1 MWPLRI
7 GLFDAGGAI
16 GLNVTTSKAI
26 AAGVLAFLRS
36 GDGSEASEAWVNAC
50 FGSGHCI
57 EACQDGINPG
67 LMLHLT
73 RLTRKKDEDYLVVL
87 A

>member
-1 MWPLRI
+1 LWPLRI
-7 GLFDAGGAI
+7 GLFDSGGAI

-26 AAGVLAFLRS
+26 AAGVLAVLRS
-36 GDGSEASEAWVNAC
+36 GDGSEASETWVNAC

-57 EACQDGINPG
+57 EACQDGINPR
-67 LMLHLT
+67 LMPHLA

>member
-1 MWPLRI
+1 MQGYWPSYDQAMVQRRQKL
-7 GLFDAGGAI
+7 GLT
-16 GLNVTTSKAI
+16 LVS
-26 AAGVLAFLRS
+26 
-36 GDGSEASEAWVNAC
+36 AS
-50 FGSGHCI
+50 SHCI
-57 EACQDGINPG
+57 EACQDGINPW